1 MSEGAADRADV
12 WKFGAPVAGYQWP
25 VDGAKA
31 NLLLQHGYGE
41 YVGRY
46 VHHYHA
52 LIPALNA
59 AGYSVYGFDAEGHG
73 RTPGPRGATDMKRA
87 VSHHLA
93 AREALEADSIP
104 LFLFGHSLGGLITA
118 ASAAYRQ
125 EGVRGVVL
133 SAPALKIELN
143 PVLKAIAG
151 LVASVAPAAR
161 LTPPLDA
168 DAISH
173 DAALVEAYRD
183 DPMVIKRA
191 PAARLGATALK
202 VLERAKTQ
210 FPGWE
215 LPVLVIHG
223 DADRLVPIEGSREFV
238 DAISAS
244 DKTLEVFEGGYH
256 ELLNDTEK
264 ARALETVIGWLQ
276 ARTG

>member
-1 MSEGAADRADV
+1 MSEATAERASV
-12 WKFGAPVAGYQWP
+12 WKFGAPVAGFQWP
-25 VDGAKA
+25 VEGAKA
-31 NLLLQHGYGE
+31 NVLLQHGYGE

-46 VHHYHA
+46 VRDYHQ

-87 VSHHLA
+87 VSHHLV
-93 AREALEADSIP
+93 AREALEADSVP

-125 EGVRGVVL
+125 EGVKGVVL

-143 PVLKAIAG
+143 PVLKTIAG
-151 LVASVAPAAR
+151 LVASIAPAAR

-168 DAISH
+168 DAISR
-173 DAALVEAYRD
+173 DAALVAAYRD
-183 DPMVIKRA
+183 DPMVIKQP

-202 VLERAKTQ
+202 VLERAKAQ
-210 FPGWE
+210 FSGWQV
-215 LPVLVIHG
+215 PVLFIHG
-223 DADRLVPIEGSREFV
+223 DADLLTPIEGIREFFG
-238 DAISAS
+238 AISAS

-264 ARALETVIGWLQ
+264 TRALETVLSWLN